1 MQCVEQILNRL
12 IKYFFNKDL
21 PLHRQLEKYFLVSL
35 VIGWTGKI
43 EGAKIFHRRTGAVHN
58 KGGAHDLAAM

>member
-1 MQCVEQILNRL
+1 
-12 IKYFFNKDL
+12 
-21 PLHRQLEKYFLVSL
+21 LHRQLEKYFLVSL

-58 KGGAHDLAAM
+58 KSRAHDLAAM